1 METKTKTHQKL
12 KEYVAVTCPVET
24 ALSLIGGKWKG
35 VLIYHLL
42 EGKKRFN
49 ELKRLM
55 PNITH
60 RMLTLQLRELEN
72 DGIVKR
78 TIYAEVPPRVEYEL
92 TELGMSIK
100 PIISSLYAWGK
111 EYKSIT
117 AQPEIHS

>member
-12 KEYVAVTCPVET
+12 KECVAVTCPVET

-42 EGKKRFN
+42 DGKKRFN

-92 TELGMSIK
+92 TELGMSIR

-111 EYKSIT
+111 EYKSST
-117 AQPEIHS
+117 GQPEIHS